1 MTDIEGGV
9 MASIAQDTNRLYE
22 RLAEAIEEKKDLRN
36 PLIEILRIAQDIFG
50 YLPIEVQEFIAEK
63 MNIPASK
70 IYGVVTFYNYF
81 SMTPRGKYTLNVCTG
96 TACFVKGAPR
106 LIQMLSDEL
115 QVEMGGTTKDGRF
128 TMSAVRC
135 VGACS
140 LAPVFVIGEDTY
152 GRIDSRDKIKEI
164 LSRYE

>member
-1 MTDIEGGV
+1 
-9 MASIAQDTNRLYE
+9 MASIAQDKNRLYD
-22 RLAEAIEEKKDLRN
+22 RLAEVIEEKKDLRN
-36 PLIEILRIAQDIFG
+36 PLIEVLRIAQEIFG
-50 YLPIEVQEFIAEK
+50 YLPVEVQEFVAEK

-70 IYGVVTFYNYF
+70 IYGVVTFYNFF
-81 SMTPRGKYTLNVCTG
+81 SMKPRGKYTLNVCTG

-106 LIQMLSDEL
+106 LIQMISEEL
-115 QVEMGGTTKDGRF
+115 GISMGETTKDGKF

-152 GRIDSRDKIKEI
+152 GRNDNKDKIKEI
-164 LSRYE
+164 LKRYE

>member
-1 MTDIEGGV
+1 

-36 PLIEILRIAQDIFG
+36 PLIEILRIAQEIFG

-115 QVEMGGTTKDGRF
+115 EVEIGGTTKDGRF